1 MDSDR
6 IEDAK
11 KNAQENKP
19 NKEKQQKTRSELHEN
34 HRQGMLDRVRRFG
47 FESLRI
53 HEQLE
58 VILYNPIPRINTNG
72 IARELIDR
80 FGSLYNVLTADPK
93 LLQEVDGIGPRTARY
108 LNSLFD
114 IAGTVQRAEMENEY
128 KNLDSVEE
136 AGKYATS
143 LFYGKVTEYL
153 YIVSLNSFKRVIS
166 IDRISSENAKQVT
179 TTVAYIA
186 KMALLRHASYIMLA
200 HNHPGG
206 TFEPSVAD
214 IQMQRAVYEGLNT
227 LSIKLEYNFIVA
239 RGQARCIFER
249 NNIIGI

>member
-1 MDSDR
+1 MAADKN
-6 IEDAK
+6 EDTKSPEEK
-11 KNAQENKP
+11 KQ
-19 NKEKQQKTRSELHEN
+19 NKEKRQKTRDELHDK

-80 FGSLYNVLTADPK
+80 FGSLYNVLTADPE
-93 LLQEVDGIGPRTARY
+93 LLQEVDGIGPRAAKY

-114 IAGTVQRAEMENEY
+114 IAGAVQRAEIENES
-128 KNLDSVEE
+128 KNLGSAEE
-136 AGKYATS
+136 AGKYAAS
-143 LFYGKVTEYL
+143 LFYGKVSEYL

-166 IDRISSENAKQVT
+166 VDRISSENAKQVT

-206 TFEPSVAD
+206 TFEPSVSD
-214 IQMQRAVYEGLNT
+214 MQMQRAVYEGLNT

-239 RGQARCIFER
+239 RGQARCIFDR
-249 NNIIGI
+249 NNMIGI